1 MGHDRDALG
10 LAIKASEKSQ
20 PCTHTSVGTDYLP
33 AKPAPAHLL
42 PLIFCCLPH
51 ITPKSLTQGNTWGWW
66 STNTLPSCSLP
77 PGSVQKRSNLC
88 RKSLKFSIEKLLIP
102 PKVFFFTSWHF
113 PATPSPPPPPP
124 HFVFPTRTNAKPL
137 LLQYHRFQK
146 CVSALLDGLI
156 FAN

>member
-1 MGHDRDALG
+1 MGHDRDVLG

-20 PCTHTSVGTDYLP
+20 PCIHTSLGTDRSP
-33 AKPAPAHLL
+33 SCKTSPCSSSAPHLL
-42 PLIFCCLPH
+42 LSSPYH
-51 ITPKSLTQGNTWGWW
+51 PKSRSQGNPCGRWF
-66 STNTLPSCSLP
+66 TNTLPRCNLP
-77 PGSVQKRSNLC
+77 PGSMQKHPNLC

-113 PATPSPPPPPP
+113 PATLPPPPP

-156 FAN
+156 FTN